1 MSALSVKVDYVAA
14 LRSIKKLKEPDP
26 IQAAVIAEL
35 AGADGIACHLREDRL
50 YIRDRDV
57 YILKELVKTRF
68 TLQMAPTDDLMELA
82 LEVKPWRVTLM
93 PFTDKNPIMDEGI
106 NLEKQADLYSEAA
119 ASLQNAGINVCY
131 LSNPEPEF
139 IKAAARAKVNAVELN
154 AHVYSA
160 SGTDDDSAAE
170 LGTLEQTAQ
179 LAVKLGMSVNC
190 GGGLNY
196 KNISPL
202 IDLDCF
208 EEFTIGYAITSR
220 AVLVGYEFAVREMA
234 ELIK

>member
-35 AGADGIACHLREDRL
+35 AGADSITCHLREDRL

-57 YILKELVKTRF
+57 YILKELVKTRL
-68 TLQMAPTDDLMELA
+68 TLQIEPTDDLMELA

-93 PFTDKNPIMDEGI
+93 PFIAKNPVSESGI
-106 NLEKQADLYSEAA
+106 DLEKQADLYAESA

-131 LSNPEPEF
+131 FLNPEPEF
-139 IKAAARAKVNAVELN
+139 IKAAARAKVNAVELS
-154 AHVYSA
+154 AHAYSTPR
-160 SGTDDDSAAE
+160 TDEDSAAE
-170 LGTLEQTAQ
+170 LETLDQAAQ
-179 LAVKLGMSVNC
+179 LAARLGMSVNC
-190 GGGLNY
+190 GGGLDY

-202 IDLDCF
+202 VDLDCF
-208 EEFTIGYAITSR
+208 EEFTVGYAITSR